1 VPTPRPEPEDIDSGF
16 EAEDDFSSASA
27 PARRD
32 EPAEEPPLARQAL
45 SWRGEPA
52 DETLEAKGP
61 EEANIAAELHEA
73 AGLKAEFHEIET
85 PKSEDFNVA
94 TFGNETAA
102 QETFEEKAFEDVTFE
117 DENLEEGSFASGTLA
132 AETFEAAPQQTESFR
147 MQAFIAEPLEEE
159 PIPEIV
165 NPYRVE
171 AETAE
176 ADTWNAEPLVTPLAD
191 PYLARDATPEA
202 TAESEALSIAAPA
215 PAEPAGPSHPA
226 LELGIGSDTT
236 LGDAAVPRISIHIYC
251 ELAETAAAAEGA
263 SRDRRMARASTEV
276 LMGGLATA
284 VEQYQNQPTPSLV
297 IVECRDQGH
306 TLLQLLDRL
315 AEVCDPGT
323 KVVVIGHHNDIALY
337 RELMRRGVSEYLV
350 PPIQTLQLIRAIT
363 TLYADPSAPF
373 IGRQIAF
380 CGARGGVGSSTIAH
394 NLAYTLSERMLT
406 NTVIVDF
413 DLPFGTAGLDF
424 NQDPLQGVVDALSQ
438 PDRLDPVLLDRMMA
452 RCTDR
457 LSLFAAPATLDD
469 DYEIASEAYEEVAG
483 KIRTTAPYIVL
494 DLPHLWSNWMRKVL
508 LTADD
513 VVITATPD
521 LACLRNAKNIVDL
534 MRQAR
539 ANDAPP
545 WLVLNQVGVPGRP
558 EIPLKDFASA
568 LGLEPAMVM
577 PFDPKLFGQA
587 ANNGQMIEELGDKT
601 KAAVG
606 LQQLAQILA
615 RREPPPAPKKSLLAG
630 LLKRK

>member
-1 VPTPRPEPEDIDSGF
+1 VPTPRPDTEDFESGF
-16 EAEDDFSSASA
+16 EAEDDFGPAPDASA
-27 PARRD
+27 HD
-32 EPAEEPPLARQAL
+32 EPAEEQPLARQAL
-45 SWRGEPA
+45 SWHNDPA
-52 DETLEAKGP
+52 DETDEAP
-61 EEANIAAELHEA
+61 VASI
-73 AGLKAEFHEIET
+73 FD
-85 PKSEDFNVA
+85 ED
-94 TFGNETAA
+94 
-102 QETFEEKAFEDVTFE
+102 
-117 DENLEEGSFASGTLA
+117 
-132 AETFEAAPQQTESFR
+132 
-147 MQAFIAEPLEEE
+147 
-159 PIPEIV
+159 PIPPIV
-165 NPYRVE
+165 NPYR
-171 AETAE
+171 AEGAGE
-176 ADTWNAEPLVTPLAD
+176 VGQEDVWSEEPLVSPLAD
-191 PYLARDATPEA
+191 PYRS
-202 TAESEALSIAAPA
+202 SEAEQEAPDEAEAFGSTAPA
-215 PAEPAGPSHPA
+215 SVEPVHLAPPVGDIFSS
-226 LELGIGSDTT
+226 SDAT
-236 LGDAAVPRISIHIYC
+236 LGDAAVPRISIHIFC
-251 ELAETAAAAEGA
+251 ELAETAAAADGA
-263 SRDRRMARASTEV
+263 ARDRRMARASTEV
-276 LMGGLATA
+276 AMGGLASA

-297 IVECRDQGH
+297 IVECRDQGA
-306 TLLQLLDRL
+306 TLLHLLDRL

-323 KVVVIGHHNDIALY
+323 KVVVIGGHNDIALY

-394 NLAYTLSERMLT
+394 NLAFTLSERMLT

-424 NQDPLQGVVDALSQ
+424 NQDPLQGVADALSQ

-469 DYEIASEAYEEVAG
+469 DYEIASEAFEEVAG
-483 KIRTTAPYIVL
+483 KIRTTAPYIIL
-494 DLPHLWSNWMRKVL
+494 DLPHLWSNWMRKIL

-558 EIPLKDFASA
+558 EIPLKDFAAA
-568 LGLEPAMVM
+568 LDLEPALVM

-587 ANNGQMIEELGDKT
+587 ANNGQMIEELGDKS

-615 RREPPPAPKKSLLAG
+615 RREPPPAPKKSMLAG
-630 LLKRK
+630 LFKRK